1 VSRPEDLPT
10 MTVTGQPKARLE
22 EAVRFAPGAII
33 SGRYRLIA
41 QLGKGGMGEV
51 YRADDL
57 ILDQP
62 VALKFLPPG
71 AEDEA
76 RLAQLHNELKVAR
89 QVSHKNVCR
98 LYDLG
103 EAGGRRFLTMEY
115 VDGEDLASLLRR
127 IGRLP
132 HDKAV
137 QMTRQLCA
145 GIAAA
150 HERGVIHRD
159 LKPANVMIDGQGDV
173 RITDFGIATATADSG
188 EFVGTPQ
195 YMAPEQFAGAAASI
209 KSDVYALGLILFE
222 IFTGK
227 RAQESKT
234 LEELK
239 RFHQTGTHH
248 TTPSSIV
255 RDLDPGVERVILRCL
270 EREPDRRPASALVVA
285 AALPG
290 GDPLAAALA
299 AGETPSP
306 DVLAAAAESDALGVG
321 WGLALV
327 SFVVVGLLAFAGVS
341 QYTSP
346 VGRTPL
352 DDPPDVLIN
361 RAEQVINSLGYA
373 EPVGDTA
380 SGFMAF
386 ADYRQWLRR
395 QALGPRRWDV
405 LSTGD
410 PSAILFWYRSSP
422 RQIVPVDEDTVSL
435 DDPPSIETGMREVV
449 LDPRGRLQRFRS
461 VPPQF
466 DESTGPAAAP
476 SWNTLFD
483 AAGLSMSSFVD
494 ATPQWAPPDYADAR
508 AAWTGPHPTVTD
520 VTLRI
525 EAAAYR
531 GKPVFFDVIGPW
543 TEPERME
550 PGRQSLADQIL
561 IALIFT
567 TLSVLIAAAGV
578 LASRHIRTNRA
589 DRRGAWR
596 VTAYLSIAGM
606 LSWVLRASHSSSLE
620 GEISLFFR
628 SAGVLALLGAIFWTL
643 YVAVESYVR
652 RLWPDAL
659 LGWSRLLTGHIRD
672 PRVGRDL
679 LIGMVFG
686 VALILIDMAKATL
699 LPLLGLSASYPRYGF
714 GDEMFGDSAAPF
726 WGALIESVA
735 AIGGALFAAFGI
747 VIARLVL
754 RVRWLAIGV
763 TMLFLSLI
771 ATYDMSPM
779 PYAAVFPL
787 ASGALLTVLAMR
799 FGLLSLVV
807 AWFTWGLLA
816 AVPMTLEFSHWRAYQ
831 SNWTLAMLIALAL
844 FGFYA
849 SRAGRP
855 LFGSILS
862 DER

>member
-1 VSRPEDLPT
+1 
-10 MTVTGQPKARLE
+10 MTTPATVATSAFAR
-22 EAVRFAPGAII
+22 ADIRFAPGAII
-33 SGRYRLIA
+33 SGRYRLVA
-41 QLGKGGMGEV
+41 QSGKGGMGEV

-115 VDGEDLASLLRR
+115 VDGEELASLLRR

-137 QMTRQLCA
+137 QMARQLCA

-173 RITDFGIATATADSG
+173 RITDFGIATATADNA

-195 YMAPEQFAGAAASI
+195 YMAPEQFAGAAASV
-209 KSDVYALGLILFE
+209 KSDIYALGLILFE

-234 LEELK
+234 LDDLK
-239 RFHQTGTHH
+239 RFHQTGTH

-306 DVLAAAAESDALGVG
+306 DVLAAAAESEALGVG
-321 WGLALV
+321 WGVALV
-327 SFVVVGLLAFAGVS
+327 SFVVVGLLVFAGVS

-352 DDPPDVLIN
+352 GDPPDVLIN
-361 RAEQVINSLGYA
+361 RAGRLINSLGYT
-373 EPVGDTA
+373 EPVGDRA

-422 RQIVPVDEDTVSL
+422 RQLVPVDEDTVSL

-466 DESTGPAAAP
+466 DESTGPATAP
-476 SWNTLFD
+476 SWNTVFD
-483 AAGLSMSSFVD
+483 AAGLSMSSFVE

-508 AAWTGPHPTVTD
+508 AAWTGPHPTVKD

-550 PGRQSLADQIL
+550 PDRQSLADQIL

-567 TLSVLIAAAGV
+567 TLGVLIAAAGV

-686 VALILIDMAKATL
+686 VALILVDVGKATI
-699 LPLLGLSASYPRYGF
+699 LPLLGLSAPYPRYGF

-726 WGALIESVA
+726 WAALIESVS
-735 AIGGALFAAFGI
+735 AIGGALFVAFGI

-754 RVRWLAIGV
+754 RIRWLAIGV

-771 ATYDMSPM
+771 ATYDLSPM
-779 PYAAVFPL
+779 PYVLVFPL

-816 AVPMTLEFSHWRAYQ
+816 AVPMTLEFSHWRAYG

-849 SRAGRP
+849 SRAGQP